1 MGWNSKVLSAA
12 AVLLLL
18 GVAFQPAVN
27 GEYDE
32 GRTVDPPVSTLDQV
46 PGPFRE
52 LDKLVAGLIAA
63 TPLANRTDTDG
74 DDIPDGVER
83 VIGTDPENPDSD
95 FDLLGDMEEVSN
107 NTDPMTPDSNGDG
120 ILDVH
125 EVRDGVTDLDGDG
138 MPNPWDRD
146 NDGDGLADGQ
156 DLCPFS
162 TTTTESSFHLDL
174 TIGRNP
180 TVVYFQ
186 VRTQDPDHMRLTRG
200 AWDWPRDTRGRMRD
214 LDNSEADLTVVPI
227 MELRGGGMPDS
238 SEVAEFGV
246 ITNSNRAYLSMMPMM
261 EYGNVVALQGQMYY
275 PAASSSRSLS
285 LDAELVWRVSGTS
298 DRYVYSYQVDGSG
311 YLTINESGRAF
322 ANGEGS
328 ASNDSFELVD
338 LGGGSVAFKA
348 SNGLHLSVAT
358 DGSVSATSQ
367 RVGED
372 ETFQLEDDGKRWKAD
387 EWTYLRV
394 AGDGSI
400 QADAEEPEEA
410 STFEGVKRGVQP
422 TSTILASYK
431 EPFTLVGFAVE
442 ESRGTDVALVH
453 NKSKGSALRT
463 LGANLYLA
471 YEFLR
476 NASNNASD
484 ISDLLADAGI
494 HIDVDRSHYNRSD
507 EAGSALFGHL
517 IKDIK
522 KGFPAGETLPLVM
535 AMQSRTVYVDMSHIG
550 GGAHILGRTLKA
562 DLTGRPTID
571 KRVMKTCWYNS
582 SSDEAVPIER
592 VIESMVD
599 WDVDPEDL
607 TAIMA
612 LVVAWSTGEARVV
625 SYGDVELK
633 VEDQKWAEVLG
644 IAQNVYAIGMLGLEQ
659 LGKVLIFTKVAT
671 SYAYLMV
678 NNVPSFLA
686 GLLAQGVKWG
696 GKVVWNSVRAW
707 GDVSKQVGSLTKGV
721 WGAVNAFNS
730 VMKWAFL
737 IGLALDIT
745 MLAISLIAVGFAYG
759 WSSMGLYAM
768 AVTFAVMAFWIGFN
782 FLLTLLAFLPV
793 VGWVFALIGIL
804 LTLGDYLGYLLPWY
818 GKNFSQWIIDWI
830 IDTTTEVVALTKVW
844 IRLDDTEFYISDGDD
859 NGIDVGD
866 SVVYKTRLEEKV
878 QRASRAETHTIE
890 GTWEDV
896 LNSYIH
902 YDMWIKVPRGSDAQ
916 VSIVKKR
923 SYGSPKTRYY
933 EPDYKVDKFDIT
945 GTVTFT
951 EPCINFPYTFG
962 FNTTYRFYYEDR
974 FGFIIKFSDKKRVD
988 ETVSTDP
995 MTIYYDVMP
1004 GTLDD
1009 FLGWKAIKS
1018 LDHDGDGINDT
1029 DEDRT
1034 DPWKWDTD
1042 GDGLGDAYEPVVGTD
1057 PLSTDSDRDGLDD
1070 LVELEMG
1077 SDPNDQDSDGDGL
1090 FDHMECNG
1098 WVITFEYEGREFDWL
1113 IRSDPCLTDSDGDG
1127 LEDDMEYVTLQNPM
1141 SRDTDGDG
1149 VEDALRD
1156 YTVTTFEP
1164 KRAMPQAS
1172 AHAEDVV
1179 VDEEG
1184 YMYATFNY
1192 LSTSY
1197 IAKYAPNGTLLETWT
1212 LDGTVDGPRGIAL
1225 DGDGYLWFINS
1236 GSSTDRLVKLD
1247 RDGTVVDSWHES
1259 FWAPKFLAIDAE
1271 GYIYVTDA
1279 EGNGVGK
1286 FAPNKSRVLSWGGS
1300 GSADGEFSGIE
1311 GIAVSD
1317 EGLVYV
1323 VDHGNDRVQVFDT
1336 NGTFIRKW
1344 GTTGTLPGL
1353 FSSPWDVAIDA
1364 NGDVIVSEDAFEVK
1378 PPRVQKFDPRGK
1390 YITSISGWSDL
1401 GSIKGIGLTNDTVVY
1416 ADYWGNRLREIYH
1429 NVTVVPAEPVN
1440 EFEDTDGDG
1449 LSDVVE
1455 ETGWSITF
1463 TNSTGEHTIDVTS
1476 DPRAND
1482 TDGDGLNDSV
1492 EHELGSNPR
1501 SVDTDGDG
1509 IADGD
1514 EGAQGG
1520 ALARWGGDRGG
1531 RDARG
1536 GLATSITD
1544 WDTDG
1549 DGLDDAVELG
1559 FGSDPT
1565 VEDTD
1570 GEGLTDDVELLRGSH
1585 PNMTDSDG
1593 DGLDDA
1599 EEVAF
1604 ASSPVDPDTDQDLML
1619 DWREREVGALPNV
1632 TDSDG
1637 DGLLDGI
1644 EDVYETNATND
1655 DTDGDGLSDGIETAI
1670 WTDPL
1675 SEDTDGDGLSDSV
1688 ELERGSNPRIRDS
1701 DGDGVPDATD
1711 ADVELTLDGT
1721 VYAVVDEGS
1730 DSAGM
1735 LERLASMADVAVVGA
1750 EELLSEHEDAR
1761 YIVLIGNVTSVEGP
1775 AGQLIRTLLEDAPDV
1790 LERMNATQGGHIA
1803 VRYGRWAP
1811 TQTVVML
1818 SRTYASDHYRV
1829 MGVLKSPSVSV
1840 SGRSISFDH
1849 LAPQSFHA
1857 MQCMDTIHLTDSTVC
1872 VVLDRAS
1879 TCRVDLAMYTDED
1892 VPCVLD
1898 RTSGLRPG
1906 ELAMGKYLWIEANW
1920 SGEGGDLIDYAR
1932 VCLYY
1937 TIGDLDTTG
1946 DGDADD
1952 PEDLN
1957 ETTLTLY
1964 YHDADAGTWRRLDP
1978 ELDWVNDWGV
1988 NETDDVVY
1996 GRPYAGYIW
2005 ANVSRL
2011 SLLGV
2016 GGGPV
2021 IVVPTIARAGPDVSV
2036 EVGGTVTLDG
2046 TASEG
2051 HGGIVNYTWTVS
2063 GGPDDLVFYGPVHEA
2078 AFDEAGEY
2086 LVSLT
2091 VQDLLGTTDVHTFT
2105 VLVVHPPPETFW
2117 LEAGPVLDQIGRPVE
2132 GATVEVLLPDGTI
2145 SNITDGEGIACL
2157 EINTT
2162 LVGPAITLRISK
2174 EGYEPVE
2181 LGTVVTPERVLGDPL
2196 PAMTR
2201 LLGPVTADPGPP
2213 LSVVVGEEV
2222 HFNGSRSHGN
2232 GGVSSHE
2239 WTFDHEDEEVVLTGP
2254 TPTFVFDVEGVYN
2267 VNLTVTDPYD
2277 VHGSAQ
2283 LVVTVGPAP
2292 IETFLLRVGP
2302 VISRTSLVIH
2312 EALVNISVEGLN
2324 LSGRTD
2330 EFGYTEFE
2338 LPVNLIGQNVP
2349 IVIHIEREDFLPL
2362 EYTTT
2367 VDNDGELVQAP
2378 PKMDRPGTTE
2388 PSDDTGR
2395 GGIPSWMYGLVAVVV
2410 LIAIIALLAGGVL
2423 PFPLTRG
2430 KDEEDEE
2437 GDEAGMG
2444 PEPAPTEGTEVVV
2457 EIDEEGPGEDV
2468 EEEGERSRHDHD
2480 AA

>member
-1 MGWNSKVLSAA
+1 MGWNMKVLSTAT
-12 AVLLLL
+12 VLLLL
-18 GVAFQPAVN
+18 GLAFQPAVT

-32 GRTVDPPVSTLDQV
+32 ERTLDPTVSTRDQV

-52 LDKLVAGLIAA
+52 LDKLVADLIAA

-74 DDIPDGVER
+74 DEIPDSVER

-107 NTDPMTPDSNGDG
+107 NTDPKAPDSNDDG
-120 ILDVH
+120 IVDAH

-138 MPNPWDRD
+138 VPNPWDGD
-146 NDGDGLADGQ
+146 NDGDGLGDSQ

-162 TTTTESSFHLDL
+162 TTTTESSFHFDL
-174 TIGRNP
+174 TIGKNP

-186 VRTQDPDHMRLTRG
+186 VRTQEPDHMRLTRG
-200 AWDWPRDTRGRMRD
+200 AWDWPYDNKGMMRD
-214 LDNSEADLTVVPI
+214 LDNSKADVTLVPI
-227 MELRGGGMPDS
+227 LELRGGNMPDS
-238 SEVAEFGV
+238 ADVAEFG
-246 ITNSNRAYLSMMPMM
+246 IATTSNRAYLSMMPMM
-261 EYGNVVALQGQMYY
+261 EYGDVVALQGQMYY
-275 PAASSSRSLS
+275 PAASSSRTLS
-285 LDAELVWRVSGTS
+285 LDAEMVWRVSGRS
-298 DRYVYSYQVDGSG
+298 DREMYSYLVDGSG
-311 YLTINESGRAF
+311 YLTIDGSGKAF
-322 ANGEGS
+322 ANGDGS
-328 ASNDSFELVD
+328 DANDSFELVD
-338 LGGGSVAFKA
+338 LGGDRAAFKA
-348 SNGLHLSVAT
+348 SNGLHLSVAA

-367 RVGED
+367 RVGD
-372 ETFQLEDDGKRWKAD
+372 AETFQLDDASRLWRSD
-387 EWTYLRV
+387 EWTYLGV
-394 AGDGSI
+394 AKDGSI
-400 QADAEEPEEA
+400 VANTEEPTEA
-410 STFEGVKRGVQP
+410 STFEGVLKGVRP

-431 EPFTLVGFAVE
+431 DPFALVGFAVE
-442 ESRGTDVALVH
+442 ESRGTDVALVY
-453 NKSKGSALRT
+453 NRGKGTALRT

-484 ISDLLADAGI
+484 IRDLLVDAGI
-494 HIDVDRSHYNRSD
+494 DIDVDRSSYNRSD

-522 KGFPAGETLPLVM
+522 EGFPAGETLPVVM
-535 AMQSRTVYVDMSHIG
+535 AMQTRTVYVDMSHIG
-550 GGAHILGRTLKA
+550 NGAHTLGRTLKA
-562 DLTGRPTID
+562 DLTGRPSID
-571 KRVMKTCWYNS
+571 RRVMKTCWYNR

-599 WDVDPEDL
+599 WDVEAEDL

-625 SYGDVELK
+625 RFGEDEL
-633 VEDQKWAEVLG
+633 ELRDQNWADILG
-644 IAQNVYAIGMLGLEQ
+644 IAKDVYSFGVMGLEH
-659 LGKVLIFTKVAT
+659 LGKLIIFTKVAT

-678 NNVPSFLA
+678 NNVPSFLV
-686 GLLAQGVKWG
+686 GLLTQGVKWG
-696 GKVVWNSVRAW
+696 GKVVWNSVKAW
-707 GDVSKQVGSLTKGV
+707 GDVSKQVGSLTKGI
-721 WGAVNAFNS
+721 WGAVNAFNT
-730 VMKWAFL
+730 VMKFAFV
-737 IGLALDIT
+737 IGLVLDIT

-759 WSSMGLYAM
+759 WSAMGFYAM
-768 AVTFAVMAFWIGFN
+768 AVTFLVMTYWIGFN
-782 FLLTLLAFLPV
+782 LLLTLLAFLPV

-830 IDTTTEVVALTKVW
+830 IDTTTEMVILTKVF
-844 IRLDDTEFYISDGDD
+844 IRLSRASFSITDGDD

-866 SVVYKTRLEEKV
+866 SVVYKTSVDEQV
-878 QRASRAETHTIE
+878 IRATRAESGRKE

-902 YDMWIKVPRGSDAQ
+902 YDMWIKVPRGSNAK
-916 VSIVKKR
+916 VSIEKKR
-923 SYGSPKTRYY
+923 SYGSSKTKFF
-933 EPDYKVDKFDIT
+933 EPDYKMDEYDIT
-945 GTVTFT
+945 GKVTFA
-951 EPCINFPYTFG
+951 EPYINFPYTFG
-962 FNTTYRFYYEDR
+962 FNTSYRFYYEDR
-974 FGFIIKFSDKKRVD
+974 FGFIIKFTDKKRVD

-1004 GTLDD
+1004 GTLDE
-1009 FLGWKAIKS
+1009 FLGWKAIRS

-1042 GDGLGDAYEPVVGTD
+1042 GDGLGDAYEPEVGTD
-1057 PLSTDSDRDGLDD
+1057 PLSIDSDRDGLDD

-1077 SDPNDQDSDGDGL
+1077 SDPNGQDSDGDGL
-1090 FDHMECNG
+1090 YDHMERNG
-1098 WVITFEYEGREFDWL
+1098 WVVTFEYEGREFDWL

-1164 KRAMPQAS
+1164 KRAMPQTS
-1172 AHAEDVV
+1172 EHAVDVV
-1179 VDEEG
+1179 VDGEG
-1184 YMYATFNY
+1184 YIYATHVDY
-1192 LSTSY
+1192 SGTSY
-1197 IAKYAPNGTLLETWT
+1197 VAKYDPNGTLVDTWT
-1212 LDGTVDGPRGIAL
+1212 LGGTVADPGGIAL

-1247 RDGTVVDSWHES
+1247 RNGTVVDSWSEDL
-1259 FWAPKFLAIDAE
+1259 FAPRFLAIDGE
-1271 GYIYVTDA
+1271 GYVYVTDA

-1286 FAPNKSRVLSWGGS
+1286 FAPNMSRIKSWGGS
-1300 GSADGEFSGIE
+1300 GTADGEFSGIE
-1311 GIAVSD
+1311 GIAVSE

-1353 FSSPWDVAIDA
+1353 FSSPWDVAIDG

-1378 PPRVQKFDPRGK
+1378 PPRVQKFDARGK
-1390 YITSISGWSDL
+1390 YIASISGWSEL

-1416 ADYWGNRLREIYH
+1416 ADYWGNRLRELYH
-1429 NVTVVPAEPVN
+1429 NTTVVPAEPVN

-1455 ETGWSITF
+1455 EAGWSITF
-1463 TNSTGEHTIDVTS
+1463 TNSTGEHTVQVTS

-1482 TDGDGLNDSV
+1482 TDLDGLNDSV
-1492 EHELGSNPR
+1492 EHGLGSNPR
-1501 SVDTDGDG
+1501 SADTDGDG

-1520 ALARWGGDRGG
+1520 ALARSGGDRGG
-1531 RDARG
+1531 RGPRG

-1565 VEDTD
+1565 EADTD

-1585 PNMTDSDG
+1585 PNMTDTDG

-1599 EEVAF
+1599 GEVAF
-1604 ASSPVDPDTDQDLML
+1604 DSSPIDPDTDHDLML

-1655 DTDGDGLSDGIETAI
+1655 DSDGDGLLDGIEAAI

-1688 ELERGSNPRIRDS
+1688 ELERGSNPRIGDS

-1721 VYAVVDEGS
+1721 VYVVVDEGS

-1735 LERLASMADVAVVGA
+1735 VERLASMTDVAVVGA

-1761 YIVLIGNVTSVEGP
+1761 YIVLIGNVTSVEGS
-1775 AGQLIRTLLEDAPDV
+1775 AGPLIRTLLEDAPDV

-1803 VRYGRWAP
+1803 VLYGSWAP

-1829 MGVLKSPSVSV
+1829 MGVLKSPSVTV
-1840 SGRSISFDH
+1840 SGRSLSFDH

-1857 MQCMDTIHLTDSTVC
+1857 MECIDTIHLTDSTVC

-1879 TCRVDLAMYTDED
+1879 TCRVDLAMYTDENT
-1892 VPCVLD
+1892 PCVLD
-1898 RTSGLRPG
+1898 RTSGLPPG
-1906 ELAMGKYLWIEANW
+1906 ELALDKYLWTEASW
-1920 SGEGGDLIDYAR
+1920 GGGGGDLIDYAQ

-1952 PEDLN
+1952 PDDLD
-1957 ETTLTLY
+1957 ESTLALY
-1964 YHDADAGTWRRLDP
+1964 YHDTDAGRWTKLSP
-1978 ELDWVNDWGV
+1978 ELDWVYELRV
-1988 NETDDVVY
+1988 NETDSVVF
-1996 GRPYAGYIW
+1996 GRDYAGYIW
-2005 ANVSRL
+2005 ANVSHL
-2011 SLLGV
+2011 SLLGI
-2016 GGGPV
+2016 GGRPV
-2021 IVVPTIARAGPDVSV
+2021 RLIPAVARAGPDVTI
-2036 EVGGTVTLDG
+2036 EVGGTVTLNG

-2051 HGGIVNYTWTVS
+2051 HGGIINHTWTVS
-2063 GGPDDLVFYGPVHEA
+2063 GGPDDLVLYGSVHEV
-2078 AFDEAGEY
+2078 AFDEVGEY
-2086 LVSLT
+2086 QISLT
-2091 VQDLLGTTDVHTFT
+2091 VLDLLGVTDVCTFT
-2105 VLVVHPPPETFW
+2105 VLVVPPPPGLFW
-2117 LEAGPVLDQIGRPVE
+2117 LEVGPVLDQIGRPVE
-2132 GATVEVLLPDGTI
+2132 GSTVEIVLSDATL
-2145 SNITDGEGIACL
+2145 SNLTGGEGIAGF
-2157 EINTT
+2157 EVNTT
-2162 LVGPAITLRISK
+2162 LVGPVITLRISK
-2174 EGYEPVE
+2174 DGYEPVE
-2181 LGTVVTPERVLGDPL
+2181 HSTVVTAERVLEDPL
-2196 PAMTR
+2196 PTLVW
-2201 LLGPVTADPGPP
+2201 LLEHATADPGPD
-2213 LSVVVGEEV
+2213 LSVRVGDEV
-2222 HFNGSRSHGN
+2222 RFDGSRSHGN
-2232 GGVSSHE
+2232 GGISSHE
-2239 WTFDHEDEEVVLTGP
+2239 WTFEHKGETVTLEGAEPAYAFKVPGEYVVT
-2254 TPTFVFDVEGVYN
+2254 
-2267 VNLTVTDPYD
+2267 LTVTDFLGQTD
-2277 VHGSAQ
+2277 EEQ
-2283 LVVTVGPAP
+2283 FTVTVKAEEADEGPPMHLVA
-2292 IETFLLRVGP
+2292 IIVVLLIILIIMTMMAV
-2302 VISRTSLVIH
+2302 SR
-2312 EALVNISVEGLN
+2312 
-2324 LSGRTD
+2324 R
-2330 EFGYTEFE
+2330 
-2338 LPVNLIGQNVP
+2338 
-2349 IVIHIEREDFLPL
+2349 R
-2362 EYTTT
+2362 TTT
-2367 VDNDGELVQAP
+2367 TPVSTA
-2378 PKMDRPGTTE
+2378 R
-2388 PSDDTGR
+2388 
-2395 GGIPSWMYGLVAVVV
+2395 
-2410 LIAIIALLAGGVL
+2410 
-2423 PFPLTRG
+2423 
-2430 KDEEDEE
+2430 
-2437 GDEAGMG
+2437 
-2444 PEPAPTEGTEVVV
+2444 EV
-2457 EIDEEGPGEDV
+2457 DEEGPPSEDDDEPEDEVPDEDV
-2468 EEEGERSRHDHD
+2468 DEEEEEASD
-2480 AA
+2480 